1 MLTVLL
7 VPNTEKEGAA
17 YYAEMVCAYLKDKA
31 EILYYKDGFCDF
43 DKVDIIIVFGGDGTL
58 LETASYS
65 SKHKIPVLG
74 INLGSLGFLAEVEK
88 HEITESLDKLLLG
101 DYTIEERMM
110 LHARLVSKDGK
121 KQEFDCLNDFVIS
134 RANQGGLVDLKLY
147 IGDEPV
153 EDFKADG
160 IIFATPTGS
169 SAYSLS
175 AGGPFLDPS
184 VSAFLI
190 TPVCPHSIYSRAIV
204 YSSDKEISITPNQ
217 KNNSETVVI
226 GDGRVLAELKSSDK
240 LIITKSHLTTKL
252 IRLKNH
258 AFYNTLK
265 NKLMH

>member
-1 MLTVLL
+1 MLTFLL
-7 VPNTEKEGAA
+7 VPNTEKEGTAFFA
-17 YYAEMVCAYLKDKA
+17 DKISTYLKDKA
-31 EILYYKDGFCDF
+31 NILYYKEGFSEF
-43 DKVDIIIVFGGDGTL
+43 NKVDIIIVLGGDGTL

-65 SKHKIPVLG
+65 SVHKIPVLG
-74 INLGSLGFLAEVEK
+74 INLGSLGFLAEVET
-88 HEITESLDKLLLG
+88 HEIFESLDKLLSG
-101 DYTIEERMM
+101 DYAVEERMM
-110 LHARLVSKDGK
+110 LNACLVSADGK
-121 KQEFDCLNDFVIS
+121 KQEFDCLNDFVVS

-153 EDFKADG
+153 EDFRADG

-204 YSSDKEISITPNQ
+204 YSSDKEISIVPNE
-217 KNNSETVVI
+217 KNNSETVI
-226 GDGRVLAELKSSDK
+226 TGDGKVLSSLNLTDK